1 MGLHPLSTVNDPDIE
16 VAQQGSAADPRSI
29 SFPNQLVGA
38 SEDVFEA
45 YRVVDSILHDCEQI
59 GISLRRTIASWPLVG
74 TRTER
79 FLNGDENSFG
89 THFLAINTEPIPDD
103 FITASPASLTTGTV
117 LRDFQLIG
125 INWLNL
131 LYRRNISCMLAD
143 EMGMAIQF
151 FLCL

>member
-1 MGLHPLSTVNDPDIE
+1 MGLHPLSTVNDPNIK
-16 VAQQGSAADPRSI
+16 VTQQGSTTDPRSI
-29 SFPNQLVGA
+29 IFLNQLV
-38 SEDVFEA
+38 EDVFEA
-45 YRVVDSILHDCEQI
+45 YRVVDSILHDCKQI
-59 GISLRRTIASWPLVG
+59 GISLRRTVASWPLVG
-74 TRTER
+74 THTKH
-79 FLNGDENSFG
+79 FLNRDENSFG